1 MVARTAK
8 IIGSAYSTGAPV
20 TIDVEYNGNI
30 VYSGVVPTIIQNP
43 VPKQQPNPADN
54 WSQELATFMTDT
66 DITGLLPCRIIVTSG
81 TLFFGHF
88 WMNYVQ
94 NFIYVNNPN
103 PPPNLIKE
111 PVSPEILYGNPNINT
126 VESDGVT
133 NTMKN
138 GVIWDCRTDVG
149 SLLGDWAY
157 PVYDAEIFT
166 FDFDVDPACVVL
178 EPYVPPA
185 VGP

>member
-8 IIGSAYSTGAPV
+8 IMGSAYSTGAPV

-30 VYSGVVPTIIQNP
+30 VYSGVIPTIIQNP
-43 VPKQQPNPADN
+43 VPSQQPIPTSA
-54 WSQELATFMTDT
+54 WLQELATFMTDT
-66 DITGLLPCRIIVTSG
+66 DITGFLPCRITVTNG

-88 WMNYVQ
+88 WMNYTT
-94 NFIYVNNPN
+94 NFIDVDNPN
-103 PPPNLIKE
+103 PPPNAIKQ
-111 PVSPEILYGNPNINT
+111 PVPPEELYGNPNINT
-126 VESDGVT
+126 IESDGVT

-138 GVIWDCRTDVG
+138 GVVWNWRTDVG

-185 VGP
+185 VEP